1 MSPIAEILQRPGTAI
16 MGIIN
21 ATPDSFSD
29 GGRFNG
35 EQAAIDHGLKL
46 IDDGADLLDIGGEST
61 RPGADFV
68 SPQEEADRV
77 LPIIEGLTKVTDVP
91 ISIDTHK
98 SEIMRLAVDA
108 GASMINDVNALR
120 SPGALQ
126 AAVLAQVPVCI
137 MHMQGEPKSMQKSP
151 CYEDVV
157 TEIIRFLAD
166 RLEECELAGI
176 ARNQVIMDPG
186 IGFGKS
192 LQHNLRLLK
201 AVPQLKTE
209 LGCDVLIGVSR
220 KSMIDEVLGRA
231 VDKRTAA
238 SVGLAVQAGLNG
250 ARIVRVHDVRETF
263 DALRCVEAVNQ
274 V

>member
-192 LQHNLRLLK
+192 LQHNLQLLK